1 MRASVAAAAFVLC
14 AVGINDAEA
23 AKSQSW
29 RITKTEWTEADE
41 KGFGDFVKAIAES
54 GCSTT
59 IECIRG
65 PGNPYRE
72 ADPKALEFVADC
84 ADFPY
89 MLRAY
94 YAWKNGLPFGY
105 VNGISGQAADVRFG
119 GKANRAVSRRDI
131 VDHGAGIPALA
142 VLTDIHMNVSS
153 ATYRSDAAEQ
163 GQIPSDFYSPK
174 LTPGAIRPG
183 TAIYD
188 INGHVTLV
196 YDVDPEGRVRYVD
209 ADPDHT
215 VSRSVY
221 GPQFGQSPSRLGGGF
236 KNFRP
241 MKLVGAKRTSDGF
254 YVGGRIVL
262 AQDEEIPD
270 FSLEQYRGNVA
281 DASGDGDGALFQ
293 YAGTSLGYF
302 EYVRASMNGG
312 KFRFNPVEELRM
324 GMDSLCHELQE
335 RAHYVDVA
343 VQDGIAD
350 KAHPARLPGNIY
362 GADDVEWESYS
373 TPSRDARLKNSFALL
388 YQDLNKLF
396 IMWQAG
402 DARISYDGRALK
414 EDLQRTFAERSQA
427 CSVSYTNSAGD
438 QVKLN
443 FADIV
448 DRLFT
453 VSFDPYHCVE
463 RRWGATDERELAT
476 CKDDALKTRWYN
488 AEQRLRNQAERTYSA
503 RDSFTLAEMEKGVNG
518 SGTDDPPPTD
528 IKHLIDNIGSLR
540 LASTM
545 KPVGF

>member
-1 MRASVAAAAFVLC
+1 MRASVAAAAFVIC
-14 AVGINDAEA
+14 AVAINNAEA
-23 AKSQSW
+23 AKTQSW
-29 RITKTEWTEADE
+29 RITKTEWTESDE

-59 IECIRG
+59 IDCIRG
-65 PGNPYRE
+65 PGNPFRE
-72 ADPKALEFVADC
+72 TDPKALQFVADC

-94 YAWKNGLPFGY
+94 YAWKNGLPFSY

-131 VDHGAGIPALA
+131 VDRGAGIPALA
-142 VLTDIHMNVSS
+142 VLNDIHMTVSS

-163 GQIPSDFYSPK
+163 GPVPSDFYSPK
-174 LTPGAIRPG
+174 LAPGAVRPG

-196 YDVDPEGRVRYVD
+196 YDIDPDGRIRYVD

-215 VSRSVY
+215 VSRSIY

-241 MKLVGAKRTSDGF
+241 MKLVGAKRTGDGS
-254 YVGGRIVL
+254 YIGGRIVL
-262 AQDEEIPD
+262 AQDEDIPD

-281 DASGDGDGALFQ
+281 DAQADGDGALFQ

-302 EYVRASMNGG
+302 EYVRAAMNGG

-324 GMDSLCHELQE
+324 GIDSLCHELQE

-350 KAHPARLPGNIY
+350 KPHPARLPGNIY

-373 TPSRDARLKNSFALL
+373 TPSRDARLKNTFALL

-427 CSVSYTNSAGD
+427 CSVKYTNSAGED
-438 QVKLN
+438 VTLD
-443 FADIV
+443 FAEV
-448 DRLFT
+448 TNRLFSI
-453 VSFDPYHCVE
+453 SFDPYHCVE
-463 RRWGATDERELAT
+463 RRWGATEAAELAS
-476 CKDDALKTRWYN
+476 CKDDALKTRWYK

-503 RDSFTLAEMEKGVNG
+503 RESFSLAEMEKGAK
-518 SGTDDPPPTD
+518 GTGTEDPPPTD